1 MDRLSSYAA
10 RESESEAQD
19 DRKKTEEE
27 ATSRLLEK
35 LRISKEPKE
44 TPTKQQKPETKA
56 PSGDQTNGDTSTPSP
71 ADAAE
76 SQTTPLSEP
85 PAAEEPSDDAPL
97 KKNRGIPEN
106 VKLYEIFYEQV
117 TNLINAQR
125 LHIHDTIA
133 LLVSLSNL
141 AL

>member
-10 RESESEAQD
+10 RESESEPNG
-19 DRKKTEEE
+19 DRKKIEEE
-27 ATSRLLEK
+27 AATRLLEK
-35 LRISKEPKE
+35 LKISKEPKE
-44 TPTKQQKPETKA
+44 TTQIETSQVKV
-56 PSGDQTNGDTSTPSP
+56 PNGDQANKDES
-71 ADAAE
+71 AAKDAA
-76 SQTTPLSEP
+76 SADDQILTKSEP
-85 PAAEEPSDDAPL
+85 AAADERNDEAFL

-117 TNLINAQR
+117 TILVNAQR
-125 LHIHDTIA
+125 LHIYDTMA

>member
-10 RESESEAQD
+10 RESESEPTE
-19 DRKKTEEE
+19 DRKRTEEE
-27 ATSRLLEK
+27 AASLLLKK
-35 LRISKEPKE
+35 LNISKDKEPKE
-44 TPTKQQKPETKA
+44 ITQTETPQAKA
-56 PSGDQTNGDTSTPSP
+56 PNGDQANNDESAAKDAGAADEQIPTSA
-71 ADAAE
+71 ADE
-76 SQTTPLSEP
+76 S
-85 PAAEEPSDDAPL
+85 SDETLP

-117 TNLINAQR
+117 TNLVHAQR
-125 LHIHDTIA
+125 LHIHDTMA